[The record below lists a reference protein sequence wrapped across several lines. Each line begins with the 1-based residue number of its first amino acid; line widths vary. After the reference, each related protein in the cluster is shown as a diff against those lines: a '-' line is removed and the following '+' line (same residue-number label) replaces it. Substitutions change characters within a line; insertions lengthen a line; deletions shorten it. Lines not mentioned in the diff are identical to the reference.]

1 MQGQAAGGDVG
12 CGVFCS
18 FCLLDS
24 KLISYDVEVSG
35 DPLYCRVI
43 SWLLLSKY
51 SLITLVSADPDFSD
65 LHYNWLS
72 VQSSTFDL
80 V

>member
-1 MQGQAAGGDVG
+1 MGTSVVVSSAAL
-12 CGVFCS
+12 FASSTASS
-18 FCLLDS
+18 FLMTL
-24 KLISYDVEVSG
+24 KYPGIR
-35 DPLYCRVI
+35 CRVI

-80 V
+80 F